1 MYTTCAPAKV
11 NLDLRIVDT
20 RGDGYHGLDTVFQ
33 SLALADVL
41 TLEPTS
47 GPFTLSCA
55 TPGVPADADNLAW
68 KGAAAV
74 AANVGASLDGW
85 RLHLEKHV
93 PAEAGLGGG
102 SADAVAAARLVLAA
116 LGRPFEASWLAE
128 VLAPIGADVAFFV
141 HGGTMRGRDR
151 GDRLERL
158 PDVPTRTVLLVR
170 PDFGISTRQAYGWFD
185 EQVADSHRVPP
196 DPPLGAPNGPEGWGL
211 VWHACRNDLQ
221 PPVAAHHPAIADAV
235 TRLRTQGAALALMSG
250 SGSAVYG
257 LFADEEAAGAAAC
270 GWPDGWRTWVTHTV
284 DSSTYRALTA
294 VRATDGGRAPLSDPQ
309 PVV

>member
-1 MYTTCAPAKV
+1 MYTTRAPAKV

-20 RGDGYHGLDTVFQ
+20 RADGYHGLDTVFQ

-47 GPFTLSCA
+47 GPFTLSCT
-55 TPGVPADADNLAW
+55 TPGVPADARNLAW

-74 AANVGASLDGW
+74 AATVGVSLDGW

-116 LGRPFEASWLAE
+116 LGRPFEASWLAD

-141 HGGTMRGRDR
+141 HGGTMRGRGR

-158 PDVPTRTVLLVR
+158 PDVPTRAVLLVR
-170 PDFGISTRQAYGWFD
+170 PDFGVSTRQAYGWFD
-185 EQVADSHRVPP
+185 EQAVEADLGPP
-196 DPPLGAPNGPEGWGL
+196 DASLGAPNGPDGWAPL
-211 VWHACRNDLQ
+211 WQACRNDLQ
-221 PPVAAHHPAIADAV
+221 PPVAARHPVIEDAV

-250 SGSAVYG
+250 SGSAVFG
-257 LFADEEAAGAAAC
+257 LFVDDEAARAAAC

-284 DSSTYRALTA
+284 DTHTYGALTA
-294 VRATDGGRAPLSDPQ
+294 VRATAAGRAPLSDPQ